1 MKKEYTVGK
10 EVFCHWDAKDLHD
23 LEYQRKILLFTMHK
37 RLPDR
42 LRKAVTLLFPVTT
55 PIFL

>member
-1 MKKEYTVGK
+1 MKEEYTVGK

-23 LEYQRKILLFTMHK
+23 LEYQRKILSFTMHK
-37 RLPDR
+37 RLHNR
-42 LRKAVTLLFPVTT
+42 LKKAVTFLFPVTT